1 MCIFFQKQRKK
12 VLKKLYPM
20 LLHFLV
26 TFSIQCKDYFTI
38 RKGEARNLNYWL
50 HKNAH
55 Y

>member
-1 MCIFFQKQRKK
+1 MCIFQKQRKK
-12 VLKKLYPM
+12 GLKKLYPT

-38 RKGEARNLNYWL
+38 RNGEAGNLNYWL